1 VVHYVRASVHLRP
14 SENVGFHEDGTGT
27 SVCHRWWFS
36 TFVGLNL
43 VTATRSK
50 VAQPD
55 DSERTASNRNNPT
68 GHP

>member
-14 SENVGFHEDGTGT
+14 SENVGFHEDGNGT

-36 TFVGLNL
+36 TFVGSNL
-43 VTATRSK
+43 VTAIRSK

-55 DSERTASNRNNPT
+55 YREPQAIRIID
-68 GHP
+68 